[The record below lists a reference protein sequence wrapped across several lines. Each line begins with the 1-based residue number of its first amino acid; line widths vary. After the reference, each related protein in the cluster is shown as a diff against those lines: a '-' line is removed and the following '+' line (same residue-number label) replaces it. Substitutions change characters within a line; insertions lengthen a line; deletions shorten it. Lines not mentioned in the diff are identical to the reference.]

1 MFLATHVCQST
12 LPLSSALMSPGVSGA
27 AHLAVHGI
35 VPLCITGP
43 ASADD
48 EAHVCLPDH
57 IRITI

>member
-1 MFLATHVCQST
+1 M
-12 LPLSSALMSPGVSGA
+12 PLGASGA

-35 VPLCITGP
+35 VPLCITGL

-57 IRITI
+57 FRITI